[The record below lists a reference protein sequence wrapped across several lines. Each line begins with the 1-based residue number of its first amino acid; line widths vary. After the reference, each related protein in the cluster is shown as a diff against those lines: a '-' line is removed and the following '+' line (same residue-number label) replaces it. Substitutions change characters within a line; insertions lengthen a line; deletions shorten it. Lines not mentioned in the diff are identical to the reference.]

1 MTIHANTEIHPSAIL
16 GSNVTVGPFTTI
28 GPDVR
33 VGDNTEIG
41 SNVVIAGG
49 VTLGESCR
57 IFHGASIGGEPQIF
71 GFKNVPSFVE
81 IGDRTVV
88 REYVTIHRSGKENEK
103 TLVGNDCL
111 LMAYSH
117 IAHDCRI
124 GNNVMIVNY
133 AGIAGHVLVDDHA
146 FISGLVGVHQFVRIG
161 RYAMVGGM
169 SGVNQD
175 VLPFSLVT
183 GNPARLREINA
194 VGLRRKNFKPNVRSA
209 IRQAYKL
216 IMTQN
221 TSQAIESIEKEIEM
235 FDEIKYLVTFIKES
249 DRGIT
254 K

>member
-1 MTIHANTEIHPSAIL
+1 MAIHANTEIHPSAVL
-16 GSNVTVGPFTTI
+16 GNNVTVGPFTSI
-28 GPDVR
+28 GPNVR
-33 VGDNTEIG
+33 IGDDTEIG
-41 SNVVIAGG
+41 ANVVIS
-49 VTLGESCR
+49 GEAVIGKSCR

-71 GFKNVPSFVE
+71 QFKDRPSSVE
-81 IGDRTVV
+81 IGDRTVI

-103 TLVGNDCL
+103 TLVGSDCL

-117 IAHDCRI
+117 VAHDCRI
-124 GNNVMIVNY
+124 GDNVVVVNY
-133 AGIAGHVLVDDHA
+133 AGISGHVVVEDCA

-183 GNPARLREINA
+183 GNPAQLRDINA
-194 VGLRRKNFKPNVRSA
+194 VGLRRKNIKPNVRSA
-209 IRQAYKL
+209 IRQALKL
-216 IMTQN
+216 VMAQN
-221 TSQAIESIEKEIEM
+221 TSQAIESIEKEIEL
-235 FDEIKYLVTFIKES
+235 FDEIRYLVNFIKES